1 MSLNFI
7 SADPEFCGFC
17 GAILQMPQT
26 APSSVACRVCG
37 TQWHVKADTEGM
49 EQDDG
54 ADAIVDH
61 VCSKVLFSFQVEYA
75 FKAINSTNLTAVAV
89 KGIDTAVI
97 AVQKRVPDSLIVAG
111 SVTSIYQLSPTVGCC
126 AIGMI
131 PDCKFQVRRAQ
142 MEAAQ
147 WKYQNGYDMPCEL
160 LAKRMADKNQY
171 YTQNAEMRSLGC
183 GALAHV
189 SPNLF
194 FFVCGQNIIWNS
206 FTAMIMISF
215 DDEDGAVVFKVDPAG
230 YYRGMKAVSVGVK
243 QVTASSFLEKKIKK
257 KSELNH
263 DETIQLAI
271 EALQSSLGIE
281 TRSKDLEVV
290 VVSKKDKTFSSVSS
304 HFALADAPVGFNVI
318 HLLAGN

>member
-1 MSLNFI
+1 MSRGS
-7 SADPEFCGFC
+7 SAGFDRHITIFSPEG
-17 GAILQMPQT
+17 
-26 APSSVACRVCG
+26 RVY
-37 TQWHVKADTEGM
+37 
-49 EQDDG
+49 
-54 ADAIVDH
+54 
-61 VCSKVLFSFQVEYA
+61 QVEYA

-89 KGIDTAVI
+89 KGVDTAVI
-97 AVQKRVPDSLIVAG
+97 AVQKRVPDSLIVAE

-142 MEAAQ
+142 MEASS

-183 GALAHV
+183 
-189 SPNLF
+189 
-194 FFVCGQNIIWNS
+194 
-206 FTAMIMISF
+206 AMIMISF

-257 KSELNH
+257 KADLNH

-290 VVSKKDKTFSSVSS
+290 VVSKQDHSFKKLTNDQVD
-304 HFALADAPVGFNVI
+304 H
-318 HLLAGN
+318 HLNAIANRD

>member
-1 MSLNFI
+1 
-7 SADPEFCGFC
+7 
-17 GAILQMPQT
+17 
-26 APSSVACRVCG
+26 
-37 TQWHVKADTEGM
+37 
-49 EQDDG
+49 
-54 ADAIVDH
+54 
-61 VCSKVLFSFQVEYA
+61 
-75 FKAINSTNLTAVAV
+75 
-89 KGIDTAVI
+89 
-97 AVQKRVPDSLIVAG
+97 
-111 SVTSIYQLSPTVGCC
+111 
-126 AIGMI
+126 
-131 PDCKFQVRRAQ
+131 

-183 GALAHV
+183 
-189 SPNLF
+189 
-194 FFVCGQNIIWNS
+194 
-206 FTAMIMISF
+206 AMIMISF

-257 KSELNH
+257 KADLNY

-290 VVSKKDKTFSSVSS
+290 VVSKKNKTFTKLTNDQV
-304 HFALADAPVGFNVI
+304 DQ
-318 HLLAGN
+318 HLNAIANKD